1 MSVVAFDRR
10 RLREL
15 RAEIAVWPELTEK
28 GLAQRLRVLLRIWV
42 RLLDLRR
49 AAFDVVARQFHWHLG
64 GEAEGDEE
72 GGIVDVNVHRLLVSV
87 DWLGERQREVKR
99 KQPLV
104 VVERIV
110 LRGFE
115 WKIFVLPD
123 MHEAEVVEIFERVDV
138 HVGEW
143 LQLLCREDAVTI
155 LVEALHRHGRVE
167 VIERPRV
174 THAGDLVIVIQE
186 DFRAHGGPDMRVGSG
201 RRGAQES
208 DGRTKTVRITMFSQ
222 RPVPRISS

>member
-123 MHEAEVVEIFERVDV
+123 IP
-138 HVGEW
+138 
-143 LQLLCREDAVTI
+143 LLAVTTVPLKPDDFSSRFI
-155 LVEALHRHGRVE
+155 RPSSPRPLMNRIFDSDSSFAL
-167 VIERPRV
+167 
-174 THAGDLVIVIQE
+174 AG
-186 DFRAHGGPDMRVGSG
+186 VGS
-201 RRGAQES
+201 
-208 DGRTKTVRITMFSQ
+208 
-222 RPVPRISS
+222 